1 MRCPICGAGE
11 TKVIDSRPA
20 EGGATIRRRRLCGA
34 CGNRFTTYE
43 RGTPLLMVR
52 KRSGRLEPFSTEKL
66 SHGVMAAVADR
77 PVPREAV
84 TELVEEIE
92 ATVAATVG
100 PVRSEEVGRLVL
112 EGLRQLDSVAYLR
125 FASVYKDFQD
135 AEDFGREMAA
145 LTGSASETD
154 KL

>member
-52 KRSGRLEPFSTEKL
+52 KRSGHLEPFSTAKL